1 MESQKKTQ
9 AAQLKCI
16 KLNKNRMATIMENNN
31 TESIRK
37 LKSIL
42 KTIQNI
48 FINKSIIFN

>member
-16 KLNKNRMATIMENNN
+16 KYNKNRMATIMENNN
-31 TESIRK
+31 TKSIRK
-37 LKSIL
+37 LKNIF
-42 KTIQNI
+42 KTIHNI